1 MMGSVFL
8 RIWWDMKIFFS
19 IFSSISIDKIIFWQ
33 YNIFNVASCYLC
45 IITRK

>member
-19 IFSSISIDKIIFWQ
+19 IFSSISIDKNKFW
-33 YNIFNVASCYLC
+33 
-45 IITRK
+45 